1 LVALECLVVV
11 VVAEWF
17 VFVGCGAVV
26 AMDRGAV
33 EDGEVAVGFSALALS
48 AATSRASIT
57 AT

>member
-11 VVAEWF
+11 VVAEWL

-26 AMDRGAV
+26 VVNRGAV
-33 EDGEVAVGFSALALS
+33 EDGEVVGFSALALS
-48 AATSRASIT
+48 AVASRASIM